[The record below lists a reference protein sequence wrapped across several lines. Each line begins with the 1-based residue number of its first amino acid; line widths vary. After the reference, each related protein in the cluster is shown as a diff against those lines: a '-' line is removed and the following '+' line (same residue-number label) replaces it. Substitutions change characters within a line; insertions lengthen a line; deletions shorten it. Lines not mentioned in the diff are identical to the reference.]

1 MTLEIPL
8 QYDLFTGEKVDT
20 RTATQRKADAQRDQV
35 QQMEMFKQREIA
47 QFGVHAHPQMSLS
60 PHTKL
65 VLIREDPRTEEE
77 IEQDR
82 MKEAEANT
90 HPMFATLSP
99 PPPEKIL
106 KPSPPPLHPQPILT
120 LKTADLITCRPDLAS
135 QITQLD
141 QSGFDEIV
149 EILHHLL
156 QPDLW
161 LTLRF
166 ALDWYF
172 YSRTANPHTRQIQ

>member
-20 RTATQRKADAQRDQV
+20 RTATQRKADAERSQL
-35 QQMEMFKQREIA
+35 QQMEMFRQREIA
-47 QFGVHAHPQMSLS
+47 QFGVRARPQMSLS

-65 VLIREDPRTEEE
+65 VLIQEDPRTEEE
-77 IEQDR
+77 IERDR

-90 HPMFATLSP
+90 HPMFATPSP
-99 PPPEKIL
+99 PPPQEKVV
-106 KPSPPPLHPQPILT
+106 KPSPPPLPPQPILI
-120 LKTADLITCRPDLAS
+120 LKPADLLTCRPDLAI
-135 QITQLD
+135 QIAQLD
-141 QSGFDEIV
+141 QAGFDEII
-149 EILHHLL
+149 EILQHLL

-172 YSRTANPHTRQIQ
+172 YKQITPYTLS

>member
-20 RTATQRKADAQRDQV
+20 RTSSQRKADGERNQL

-47 QFGVHAHPQMSLS
+47 QFGVRAHPQMSLS

-77 IEQDR
+77 IERDR

-90 HPMFATLSP
+90 HQLFTEAEPHP
-99 PPPEKIL
+99 VPPESL
-106 KPSPPPLHPQPILT
+106 PVFPITQQVIFTISQSEL
-120 LKTADLITCRPDLAS
+120 LACRPDFAE
-135 QITQLD
+135 QINRLD
-141 QSGFDEIV
+141 QSAVMEIAQM
-149 EILHHLL
+149 LHDAL
-156 QPDLW
+156 QPSFRCALW
-161 LTLRF
+161 LM
-166 ALDWYF
+166 LDWYF
-172 YSRTANPHTRQIQ
+172 YSQAVSQNARPVQ